1 MPTARYF
8 IVREQDDWLIKY
20 DGEAFGPYKT
30 QNEAMVFAI
39 EAAQKL
45 ETYGEIAE
53 VCLMGDDGHFRPE
66 WAAGRDPHLAKDA
79 AAP

>member
-8 IVREQDDWLIKY
+8 IVREQEDWLIKY
-20 DGEAFGPYKT
+20 DGEVFGPYKT

-66 WAAGRDPHLAKDA
+66 WVAGREPHPAKNA

>member
-8 IVREQDDWLIKY
+8 IVREQEDWLIKY
-20 DGEAFGPYKT
+20 DGEVFGPYKT

-66 WAAGRDPHLAKDA
+66 WVAGREQHPA

>member
-8 IVREQDDWLIKY
+8 IVREQEDWLIKY
-20 DGEAFGPYKT
+20 DGEVFGPYKT

-53 VCLMGDDGHFRPE
+53 VCLMGENGHFHTE
-66 WAAGRDPHLAKDA
+66 WTSAKDRHANAAG
-79 AAP
+79 